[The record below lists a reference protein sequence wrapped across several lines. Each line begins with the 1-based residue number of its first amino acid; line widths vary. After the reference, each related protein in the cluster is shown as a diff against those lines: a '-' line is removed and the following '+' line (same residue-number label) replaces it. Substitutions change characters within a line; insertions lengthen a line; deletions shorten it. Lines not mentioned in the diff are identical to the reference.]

1 MLKIEPWTVFAREK
15 PLSTRTV
22 QSLINI
28 FADRIPLLRAN
39 CKNKNRINS
48 HWLYGQDPFSP
59 QIQKQINRYLGHIWL
74 ILSDVHRERN
84 SLVAYKYVDIH
95 SDARSFVELD
105 RSIVFI
111 PLSWHTGAE
120 FVLNPDSSE
129 EIRKPIDN
137 WSVVVFDQNQEHQ
150 VDFSALTD
158 TTKLKFWL
166 SFFVDK
172 LLTPTPQSPSALTH
186 PQDPLSP

>member
-1 MLKIEPWTVFAREK
+1 MLKVEMWNIFVREK
-15 PLSTRTV
+15 PLSKKTV
-22 QSLINI
+22 QSLIRI
-28 FADRIPLLRAN
+28 FSDRIPFLRAN
-39 CKNKNRINS
+39 CKDKNHTNS
-48 HWLYGQDPFSP
+48 HWLYWQDPFSP
-59 QIQKQINRYLGHIWL
+59 QIQKQINKYLGLVWL
-74 ILSDVHRERN
+74 VLSDLHKERN
-84 SLVAYKYVDIH
+84 SLVAYKYVDVH

-105 RSIVFI
+105 RSIIFI

-120 FVLNPDSSE
+120 FVLNPDTQQ
-129 EIRKPIDN
+129 EIRKSIDN

-150 VDFSALTD
+150 VDFSALID